1 MKRRKSWQLPLA
13 MLLLAGSVFSACS
26 DDIADSDHYKAPSWL
41 KGNAYE
47 VLQKE
52 GNYNTFLKGIDL
64 TGYTG
69 IVSGKSILTVMA
81 PNDEAF
87 CKFLSSKGYS
97 SIEEM
102 YAAKPEYV
110 KKCIGYHLMYYAFDW
125 SKLVNFRPTEGD
137 AASAEEKLV
146 NAGYYYKHRTHSQ
159 DPIEEVRVKMT
170 SNATSDTLLQIY
182 HYERYLPVLS
192 NRLFETK
199 GIDAAYNYNYFFP
212 QSEWKNGGADG
223 TFNVANAKVDDNENV
238 ITDNGY
244 LYHIDQV
251 IEPMNT
257 IYDELKSNAK
267 YSQFLSLYDAYSDYS
282 TPADDETNTSLGYIA
297 NIHSHGDLPN
307 IAWEWPV
314 RPNTSSELATSM
326 ASLEKDGYNLFVPTN
341 NAMQKFFTNYWT
353 ADGGYTSLNT
363 LDPLISQYF
372 IKQSFTADNFLA
384 FPEEIK
390 KGTVLTRFG
399 TPINIDPEQVT
410 DRKMCCNGLL
420 YGLDNMEA
428 PAIFSS
434 VAGPAFKDTSYI
446 SYLYALDGSDFM
458 LSLAS
463 QNTKYVTL
471 MPTNAQF
478 QKADP
483 AMRLY
488 STTSGKQLQAFSSET
503 GTFVELGS
511 SSMLTIVNMHTAS
524 GIDALPATG
533 SKVIET
539 NIAYRYWFVKD
550 GKITTNYRFNEQL
563 EPTYTGTPYVPFH
576 EIKNNG
582 GKWSNGSSY
591 SYDAESLFLPNGTET
606 LSHKLAVC
614 NDKNYKYYLFVQL
627 LQKAGLISSGQL
639 SSDLLPPGTTRF
651 FLFIP
656 TNEAIKANL
665 NSIPGCD
672 KLSVAANGAIS
683 GTLSAAN
690 KTKLSDYLRSYFVAN
705 QTYMIRF
712 TAYPYIGSGCTGS
725 FNTCGSSKLSVADT
739 GSSIEVKFAG
749 SADAVSVD
757 PEYSYLPFAFSDGCF
772 HFINDILK

>member
-13 MLLLAGSVFSACS
+13 MLLMAGSVFTACS
-26 DDIADSDHYKAPSWL
+26 DDIAESDHYKAPSWL

-64 TGYTG
+64 TGYSG

-81 PNDEAF
+81 PDDEAF
-87 CKFLSSKGYS
+87 SKFLSSKGYS

-137 AASAEEKLV
+137 AASSEEKQV

-159 DPIEEVRVKMT
+159 DPIESVRVKMT
-170 SNATSDTLLQIY
+170 SNATSDTLLHIY

-192 NRLFETK
+192 SSLFATK

-212 QSEWKNGGADG
+212 SSEWKNGGVDG
-223 TFNVANAKVDDNENV
+223 SFNVANAKVSDDENV
-238 ITDNGY
+238 VTDNGY

-257 IYDELKSNAK
+257 IYDELKENSK
-267 YSQFLSLYDAYSDYS
+267 YSQFLSLYDIYSDYS
-282 TPADDETNTSLGYIA
+282 TQADDETNTSLGYIA

-314 RPNTSSELATSM
+314 RPNTASDLASSM
-326 ASLEKDGYNLFVPTN
+326 ASLEREGYNLFVPTN
-341 NAMQKFFTNYWT
+341 EAMQKFFTNYWT
-353 ADGGYTSLNT
+353 ADGGYTSLSN

-372 IKQSFTADNFLA
+372 IKQSFSAEKFLA

-390 KGTVLTRFG
+390 KGNVLTSFG
-399 TPINIDPEQVT
+399 TPVNVDPDMVT

-420 YGLDNMEA
+420 YGMDNMEA

-446 SYLYALDGSDFM
+446 NYLYALDGSGFV

-463 QNTKYVTL
+463 QNTDYVTL
-471 MPTNAQF
+471 VPSNQQF
-478 QKADP
+478 QKSDP

-488 STTSGKQLQAFSSET
+488 STTSGKQLQVFSTET
-503 GTFVELGS
+503 GTFVEMS
-511 SSMLTIVNMHTAS
+511 PSSMLSIVNLHTAS
-524 GIDALPATG
+524 GIKSLPSTG
-533 SKVIET
+533 AKVIET
-539 NIAYRYWFVKD
+539 SLAYNYWFVKD
-550 GKITTNYRFNEQL
+550 GKITTNYRFNDQL
-563 EPTYTGTPYVPFH
+563 QPTYKGSPYVPFH
-576 EIKNNG
+576 EITNNG
-582 GKWSNGSSY
+582 EKWANGSSY
-591 SYDAESLFLPNGTET
+591 SYDAESLFTPGSDAT
-606 LSHKLAVC
+606 LAHSLAVC
-614 NDKNYKYYLFVQL
+614 NDKNYKYYMFSQL
-627 LQKAGLISSGQL
+627 LQKAGLIVDGMLALGSPQ
-639 SSDLLPPGTTRF
+639 TIRF
-651 FLFIP
+651 FCFIP

-665 NSIPGCD
+665 TKIPGCD
-672 KLSVAANGAIS
+672 KLSIAADGSIS
-683 GTLSAAN
+683 GTVSSTN
-690 KTKLSDYLRSYFVAN
+690 KTKLSDYLRSYFVTN
-705 QTYMIRF
+705 QSYMMRF
-712 TAYPYIGSGCTGS
+712 TAYPYIGSGCTGT
-725 FNTCGSSKLSVADT
+725 FNTCGSSKLTVVDT
-739 GSSIEVKFAG
+739 GSSIEVKFSNA
-749 SADAVSVD
+749 ANTVSVD
-757 PEYSYLPFAFSDGCF
+757 PEYSFLPFAFADGCF